1 MGDGGRVGELDGLSD
16 GDVKGISVGAAE
28 IDGAN
33 DGEGLGTRERVGLD
47 VGTIEGLIEIDG
59 ATVGNSVMFAKQKLH
74 ESGQASL
81 IVRPA

>member
-16 GDVKGISVGAAE
+16 GDVEGISVGAAE

-47 VGTIEGLIEIDG
+47 VGTIEGLIEI
-59 ATVGNSVMFAKQKLH
+59 
-74 ESGQASL
+74 
-81 IVRPA
+81 